1 MLPMFNESR
10 SLSANGVSAEGSFPA
25 PRNSRSESC
34 TTAFRQWSESGL
46 QYRTMHHLNQY
57 AEAEGA
63 EFRNVYSKDVDSLL
77 AKAEKAR
84 ILSPSS
90 LVIIPKDYSAR

>member
-1 MLPMFNESR
+1 MERAQKGHSR
-10 SLSANGVSAEGSFPA
+10 PHGTLAQRVVPQF
-25 PRNSRSESC
+25 
-34 TTAFRQWSESGL
+34 SGNC
-46 QYRTMHHLNQY
+46 QMHHLNQY

-63 EFRNVYSKDVDSLL
+63 EFQNVYSKDVDSLL

>member
-1 MLPMFNESR
+1 MERAQKGHSR
-10 SLSANGVSAEGSFPA
+10 PHGTLAQSF
-25 PRNSRSESC
+25 
-34 TTAFRQWSESGL
+34 TTVFRQWSESGL
-46 QYRTMHHLNQY
+46 QYGTMHHLNQY

-63 EFRNVYSKDVDSLL
+63 EFRNVYFKDVDSLL

-90 LVIIPKDYSAR
+90 LVIILKDYSAR

>member
-1 MLPMFNESR
+1 
-10 SLSANGVSAEGSFPA
+10 
-25 PRNSRSESC
+25 
-34 TTAFRQWSESGL
+34 
-46 QYRTMHHLNQY
+46 MHHLNQY